1 MRPSLNRNK
10 PHVNKEIKRSGWLD
24 PRSPFCHT
32 SLMNRRVKRK
42 KFIENQVN
50 RLGDRL
56 TKLQALSL
64 RLSLY
69 RLLIFLIG
77 GALVFIS
84 FFWIN
89 ANLAGLFAGSAFI
102 AFSIIAYYHRRLGKG
117 IRSHQIWMEIKKNQ
131 LARMNL
137 DWEKIPGSM
146 LQLPFSDLSFE
157 KDLDITGSRSIHQ
170 LIDIAIS
177 IEGSRRLATWL
188 LQKAPDLTGIFKRQQ
203 VIREL
208 VGLTRFRTRLQLNF
222 RLVSGAQLEGKK
234 LLDWLNTEPPPK
246 SMTNLAAISF
256 GFAAL
261 NVTLFLWHRFGN
273 IPPYWMLSLFIY
285 ILFYISNLK
294 LLKQS
299 FDVISQ
305 LDDELSKF
313 RQILKFL
320 ETYTYGANHHLRAL
334 CAPFIEH
341 EKLPS
346 RHLKK
351 IKFVST
357 AIGFRMNPIMAVLLN
372 IAFPWDFFFSAL
384 IHRYRNDV
392 AQQLPQWLDA
402 WEELEASISLA
413 DFAYLNPNYIF
424 PDFVSDQ
431 EIKDQPILRAKDLG
445 HPLIPAD
452 QAICNDF
459 FLNKPGEAF
468 IITGSNMSGKSSFLK
483 TIGVNLCLA
492 YAGGPVNAGS
502 FHSALLRIFTCIK
515 INDSLVDGFSFFYT
529 EVKRLKA
536 LLNALRTD
544 HPLPLLFLIDE
555 IFRGTNNRER
565 LIGSRSYIRN
575 LIGQNGTGLIATH
588 DLELVKLADEVS
600 GITNCHF
607 REKVVDGKM
616 VFDYTLRP
624 GPCPTTNALE
634 IMRMEGLP
642 VE

>member
-1 MRPSLNRNK
+1 MGL
-10 PHVNKEIKRSGWLD
+10 
-24 PRSPFCHT
+24 
-32 SLMNRRVKRK
+32 
-42 KFIENQVN
+42 
-50 RLGDRL
+50 RL
-56 TKLQALSL
+56 TKLQAISR

-69 RLLIFLIG
+69 RLIIFILG
-77 GALVFIS
+77 GAMVFIS

-89 ANLAGLFAGSAFI
+89 ENLAWIFAGSAFI
-102 AFSIIAYYHRRLGKG
+102 TFSIIAYHHHRLEKG
-117 IRSHQIWMEIKKNQ
+117 IRRHQTWMGIKKSQ
-131 LARMNL
+131 LARMDL
-137 DWEKIPGSM
+137 DWGKIPGSM

-157 KDLDITGSRSIHQ
+157 NDLDITGSRSIHQ
-170 LIDIAIS
+170 LLDIGIS
-177 IEGSRRLATWL
+177 FEGSRRLATWL
-188 LQKAPDLTGIFKRQQ
+188 LQETPDLTGILKRQQ

-208 VGLTRFRTRLQLNF
+208 VALTRFRTRLQLNF

-234 LLDWLNTEPPPK
+234 LLDWLKAKPPPK
-246 SMTNLAAISF
+246 SMPNLAVMSL

-273 IPPYWMLSLFIY
+273 IPPYWMLSFFIY
-285 ILFYISNLK
+285 VLFYISNLK

-299 FDVISQ
+299 FEVISQ

-313 RQILKFL
+313 SQILKFL
-320 ETYTYGANHHLRAL
+320 ETYPYRTNHHLRTL
-334 CAPFIEH
+334 CAPFLAH
-341 EKLPS
+341 KKLPS
-346 RHLKK
+346 RQLQQFKL
-351 IKFVST
+351 IST
-357 AIGFRMNPIMAVLLN
+357 AIGLRMNPIMAVLLN
-372 IAFPWDFFFSAL
+372 IVFPWDFFFSAL
-384 IHRYRNDV
+384 IHRYRDDV

-413 DFAYLNPNYIF
+413 DFAYLNPDYIF

-431 EIKDQPILRAKDLG
+431 EIMDQPVLRAKDLG

-459 FLNKPGEAF
+459 ILDKPGEAF

-492 YAGGPVNAGS
+492 YAGGPVNAIN
-502 FHSALLRIFTCIK
+502 FKSALLRIFTCIK
-515 INDSLVDGFSFFYT
+515 INDSIVDGFSFFYT
-529 EVKRLKA
+529 EVRRLKA
-536 LLNALRTD
+536 LLDALQVD

-588 DLELVKLADEVS
+588 DLELVKLADELP

-607 REKVVDGKM
+607 REKVADGKM
-616 VFDYTLRP
+616 LFDYTLRP

-642 VE
+642 VD

>member
-1 MRPSLNRNK
+1 
-10 PHVNKEIKRSGWLD
+10 
-24 PRSPFCHT
+24 
-32 SLMNRRVKRK
+32 MNRRAKRK
-42 KFIENQVN
+42 KSIINQVN
-50 RLGDRL
+50 RLGNRL
-56 TKLQALSL
+56 AKLQALS
-64 RLSLY
+64 RQLSLY

-89 ANLAGLFAGSAFI
+89 ENLAWFFAGSAFI
-102 AFSIIAYYHRRLGKG
+102 TFSIIAYFHHRLAKG
-117 IRSHQIWMEIKKNQ
+117 IRRHQIWMEIKKSQ
-131 LARMNL
+131 LTRMNL

-177 IEGSRRLATWL
+177 FEGSRRLATWL
-188 LQKAPDLTGIFKRQQ
+188 LQKAPDLSGILKRQK

-208 VGLTRFRTRLQLNF
+208 VAMTRFRTRLLLNF
-222 RLVSGAQLEGKK
+222 RLVSGVQLEGKK
-234 LLDWLNTEPPPK
+234 LQDWLRTEPPSK
-246 SMTNLAAISF
+246 NMTNPAAISF
-256 GFAAL
+256 IFAAL
-261 NVTLFLWHRFGN
+261 NITLFLWHRFGN

-285 ILFYISNLK
+285 ILFYAFNLK
-294 LLKQS
+294 LLKHF
-299 FDVISQ
+299 FDAISQ
-305 LDDELSKF
+305 LDDELRKF
-313 RQILKFL
+313 KQILKFL
-320 ETYTYGANHHLRAL
+320 ETYPYGDNPNLSAL
-334 CAPFIEH
+334 CAPFLEH

-346 RHLKK
+346 RQLRK
-351 IKFVST
+351 IKLVST
-357 AIGFRMNPIMAVLLN
+357 AIGLRMNPIMAVLLN
-372 IAFPWDFFFSAL
+372 IALPWDFFFSAL
-384 IHRYRNDV
+384 IHRYRDDV
-392 AQQLPQWLDA
+392 AGQLPQWLAA

-413 DFAYLNPNYIF
+413 NFAYLNPDYVF

-431 EIKDQPILRAKDLG
+431 EINNQPILKAKDLG
-445 HPLIPAD
+445 HPLIHAD
-452 QAICNDF
+452 QMICNDF

-502 FHSALLRIFTCIK
+502 FQSTLFRIFTCIK
-515 INDSLVDGFSFFYT
+515 INDSIVDGFSFFYT

-536 LLNALRTD
+536 LLDALRVS
-544 HPLPLLFLIDE
+544 HRLPLLFLIDE

-565 LIGSRSYIRN
+565 LVGSRSYIRN

-588 DLELVKLADEVS
+588 DLELVKLADEVP

-607 REKVVDGKM
+607 REKVADGKM

-642 VE
+642 VD